1 MRCEEEI
8 VLGLS
13 ESPEKENEFDSKTIG
28 VGSSAP
34 VVKEDTPSH
43 QF

>member
-13 ESPEKENEFDSKTIG
+13 ESPEKENDFDSKEIV
-28 VGSSAP
+28 VGSSTP
-34 VVKEDTPSH
+34 IVKEDTPSH